1 MKLNTNS
8 NVYTIVYSIVVVV
21 IVAFLLAFCYSALKS
36 RSEAN
41 ERIDKKQQ
49 ILAALN
55 IRNVSKEQVEEKY
68 KEVVVADEIITSQG
82 NILKDG
88 TQKDKDGFTVSRR
101 DMSKDNL
108 PIYICKVNGETK
120 YVLPMVGKGLWGPI
134 WGFIA
139 LNKDKKT
146 VFGTY
151 FDHESET
158 AGLGSRIK
166 DEDFQN
172 TFQKKQAYSDN
183 GDITLQVVKAG
194 AASDKATQRDGLTGA
209 TLTTN
214 GVENMIKEYL
224 GFYKAFLQ
232 NNDK

>member
-1 MKLNTNS
+1 
-8 NVYTIVYSIVVVV
+8 
-21 IVAFLLAFCYSALKS
+21 
-36 RSEAN
+36 
-41 ERIDKKQQ
+41 
-49 ILAALN
+49 
-55 IRNVSKEQVEEKY
+55 
-68 KEVVVADEIITSQG
+68 
-82 NILKDG
+82 
-88 TQKDKDGFTVSRR
+88 
-101 DMSKDNL
+101 
-108 PIYICKVNGETK
+108 
-120 YVLPMVGKGLWGPI
+120 MVGKGLWGPI

-146 VFGTY
+146 VFGAY

-183 GDITLQVVKAG
+183 GEITLQVVKAG
-194 AASDKATQRDGLTGA
+194 TASDKTTQCDGITGA